1 MKHDANSRNV
11 EEMVILSEKRKK
23 ILNKLG
29 KVLKNWNTMKYLIYE
44 TIQLFDSKIEARKW
58 TDLNY

>member
-1 MKHDANSRNV
+1 MKHDVNSRNV

>member
-11 EEMVILSEKRKK
+11 EEMVILSEKRKE

-44 TIQLFDSKIEARKW
+44 TIHLFDSKIEARKW
-58 TDLNY
+58 TELNY

>member
-1 MKHDANSRNV
+1 MMRIQ
-11 EEMVILSEKRKK
+11 EMLNKWLFYQKREKN

-44 TIQLFDSKIEARKW
+44 TIHLFDSKIEARKW
-58 TDLNY
+58 TELNY

>member
-1 MKHDANSRNV
+1 MMRIQ
-11 EEMVILSEKRKK
+11 EMLNKWLFYQKREKN

>member
-11 EEMVILSEKRKK
+11 EEMVILSEKRKE

>member
-1 MKHDANSRNV
+1 
-11 EEMVILSEKRKK
+11 MVILSEKRKK

>member
-1 MKHDANSRNV
+1 MRIQ
-11 EEMVILSEKRKK
+11 EMLKKWLFYQKREKN